1 VKRRSEPDFVCPNCG
16 ADVPGGATSC
26 PECGSD
32 ENTGWSE
39 DTYLDGVTLP
49 GEDDEDVHPGDRK
62 TAGGILGPGKWL
74 WVVVAGVVLA
84 VAAAFRLASLAR

>member
-1 VKRRSEPDFVCPNCG
+1 MSSPDDYFVCPNCG
-16 ADVPGGATSC
+16 AEVPVKAKCC

-49 GEDDEDVHPGDRK
+49 GEDDGEHEGKPTGPLDKSRPMWIVV
-62 TAGGILGPGKWL
+62 AIVLLAIAALFLVGILRG
-74 WVVVAGVVLA
+74 
-84 VAAAFRLASLAR
+84 

>member
-1 VKRRSEPDFVCPNCG
+1 MTRRDDWFACPNCG
-16 ADVPGGATSC
+16 AEVPAGAKSC

-49 GEDDEDVHPGDRK
+49 GEDDGDAPSDHSGMLDKSRPVWM
-62 TAGGILGPGKWL
+62 AAAILLLVLAALFLVGILRG
-74 WVVVAGVVLA
+74 
-84 VAAAFRLASLAR
+84 